1 MESVTKQVIVQ
12 VEKVGLKFYDQEGYQ
27 LEIFT
32 DVELIKPTDAKFSPG
47 DGKYL
52 AVLTS
57 GGITI
62 LNMDNGEVS
71 GELKLEDISVIDFSP
86 NGTYIIACSKYTE
99 GQSNLLIINMQG
111 DVVAKHVWKSGS
123 KEGCQNMSWTNDEF
137 YMARRD
143 AKSSKSLHVYEVN
156 ESLQNEFGVINQDK
170 ITSFAFSPHGGDE
183 AKPYFLLVGSSG
195 ERSSLT
201 RFYQMKTCDKE
212 KFKNLSKGGQEM
224 NYMFAPNGHAVIIW
238 TQHIVDQTGQSYY
251 GNHDLR
257 YVQLG
262 GGNKRSKVAVFDN
275 QVHDVSWSPDSE
287 DFIVIS
293 GIQPAVCT
301 LYTKNCI
308 PTFEFGKIHAN
319 TIRYNPFS
327 NLLLLGGFGNLV
339 GDIQFWNKDTLKLI
353 GKNKAH
359 CTVGCEWSP
368 DGSQVMTAVLYPRVR
383 VDNEVKQFSYNGKRL
398 DHRVIGTENELYASL
413 WRPQPIISFSKIE
426 VSEDC
431 KVYLADKDPDE
442 IQNKPKPA
450 SNKPKGTFTLPK
462 STAFSAMMRTE
473 MNAATLQ
480 GPRKLKKDDYKEYL
494 IETAEEKKA
503 LTAKPA
509 PKKSAPKNSW
519 RTKEGFKIPGKES
532 KPAPVVETKEEE
544 MKLTPAP
551 QEYKAPVQL
560 QPGQTQ
566 NNQNQKKKKNK
577 NKNKKNKPNQSYNG
591 KGGGGGNGY
600 NGQPT
605 YAEQQLYGTHVNNN
619 YNQYDDYYD
628 SVPQEWYGEY
638 Y

>member
-1 MESVTKQVIVQ
+1 MESVLKQEIVQ
-12 VEKVGLKFYDQEGYQ
+12 VEKVGLKFYDQSGTQ
-27 LEIFT
+27 LEKFT
-32 DVELIKPTDAKFSPG
+32 ELGLIKPTDAKFSPG

-52 AVLTS
+52 AVLTF

-62 LNMDNGEVS
+62 LDMDNNEVS
-71 GELKLEDISVIDFSP
+71 GELQLEDVSVIEFSP
-86 NGTYIIACSKYTE
+86 KGTYLVACAKYTE
-99 GQSNLLIINMQG
+99 GQSNLLIIDMQAQI
-111 DVVAKHVWKSGS
+111 VAQHVWKSGS
-123 KEGCQNMSWTNDEF
+123 KEGCQNVSWTNDEL
-137 YMARRD
+137 YMARKE
-143 AKSSKSLHVYEVN
+143 AGSSKSLYVYEVS
-156 ESLQNEFGVINQDK
+156 ESLQNEFGIITQEK
-170 ITSFAFSPHGGDE
+170 ITSFAFAPHGGDE
-183 AKPYFLLVGSSG
+183 TKPYFLLTGSSG
-195 ERSSLT
+195 DRSCLT

-212 KFKNLSKGGQEM
+212 KFKNLSKGGQEI
-224 NYMFAPNGHAVIIW
+224 NYVFAPNGHAVIVW
-238 TQHIVDQTGQSYY
+238 AQENVDKTGQSYY

-275 QVHDVSWSPDSE
+275 QVHDVAWSPDSE

-319 TIRYNPFS
+319 TIRYSPFS

-359 CTVGCEWSP
+359 CTVGCDWSP
-368 DGSQVMTAVLYPRVR
+368 DGTQVMTAVLYPRVR
-383 VDNEVKQFSYNGKRL
+383 VDNEVKQFSYNGKKL
-398 DHRVIGTENELYASL
+398 HHRCMSTDNELYASI
-413 WRPQPIISFSKIE
+413 WRPQPITNYSKIE

-431 KVYLADKDPDE
+431 KVYSVEKDPDE
-442 IQNKPKPA
+442 KQSKSKPA
-450 SNKPKGTFTLPK
+450 LNKPKGTFNFPR

-519 RTKEGFKIPGKES
+519 RTKEGFKIPGK
-532 KPAPVVETKEEE
+532 VEQETQKVEFQEEV
-544 MKLTPAP
+544 KLTPAP
-551 QEYKAPVQL
+551 QVYKAPVQPV
-560 QPGQTQ
+560 PGQSQDGQ
-566 NNQNQKKKKNK
+566 NKKKKNK
-577 NKNKKNKPNQSYNG
+577 NKKNKKNKQNQSYNG
-591 KGGGGGNGY
+591 KGGGGG
-600 NGQPT
+600 QPT
-605 YAEQQLYGTHVNNN
+605 YAEQQFYGTQTNNN
-619 YNQYDDYYD
+619 ANYYDDYYD
-628 SVPQEWYGEY
+628 SQPQGY
-638 Y
+638 YDYY